1 MQGARGND
9 NVAVRS
15 SLFVRRVITMK
26 NSKIVIKGSDLHRGS
41 NPVALAMFL
50 ANRKGGAMK
59 DRRSE
64 RGGSK
69 MSLKRDHRS
78 YE

>member
-1 MQGARGND
+1 
-9 NVAVRS
+9 
-15 SLFVRRVITMK
+15 MK